1 MKLIVGLGNPG
12 KKYEGTRHNVG
23 FEVVG
28 ELYARS
34 GQGDFWKSAK
44 TKFEALHGEFVAPGF
59 HGGPDERCLLIA
71 PMTFMNL
78 SGRSV
83 KQFAQFY
90 KIETADI
97 LVICDDMN
105 IDCGRLRMRGS
116 GSAGGQK
123 GLKNIIE
130 QVGTQDVPRLRVG
143 VGRPPEG
150 YEVSDY
156 VLSRFK
162 PSERSNVDDA
172 VSNAALGAEYWAVR
186 PLDAV
191 MNTVNAPKP

>member
-23 FEVVG
+23 FEVIS
-28 ELYARS
+28 ELAARG
-34 GQGDFWKSAK
+34 GQGDFWKTAK
-44 TKFEALHGEFVAPGF
+44 SKFDALVAEIVAPGF
-59 HGGPDERCLLIA
+59 NGSADERCLLIA

-83 KQFAQFY
+83 RQFVQFY
-90 KIETADI
+90 RVQPADV

-123 GLKNIIE
+123 GLKNIID
-130 QVGTQDVPRLRVG
+130 QLGVQDVPRLRVG

-150 YEVSDY
+150 VEVVDY
-156 VLSRFK
+156 VLSRFRV
-162 PSERSNVDDA
+162 SERARVDEA
-172 VSNAALGAEYWAVR
+172 VTDAALGAEYWAVR
-186 PLDAV
+186 PLEAV
-191 MNTVNAPKP
+191 MNTVNAPK